1 MENIEL
7 KVKDFGNYLL
17 NFCDNVDKKELIKVL
32 LLNQNFDH
40 ILLFVKLLRVQN
52 DEEDKSVVELDE
64 NKNEKIVHIYSQVN
78 EWINVFSLK
87 KDDEDVKN
95 KLNEYLNV
103 FLTYK
108 KELNL

>member
-7 KVKDFGNYLL
+7 KVKEFGNYLL
-17 NFCDNVDKKELIKVL
+17 NICDNEDKKQLIKVL

-40 ILLFVKLLRVQN
+40 ILLFVKLLRVQ
-52 DEEDKSVVELDE
+52 DETEDKSVVELDE
-64 NKNEKIVHIYSQVN
+64 NKNEKIVHRYSQVN
-78 EWINVFSLK
+78 EWINIFSLK
-87 KDDEDVKN
+87 KDDEEVKN

>member
-1 MENIEL
+1 MVNIEL

-17 NFCDNVDKKELIKVL
+17 NICDNEDKKQLIKVL

-64 NKNEKIVHIYSQVN
+64 NKNEKIVRIYSQVN
-78 EWINVFSLK
+78 EWINIFSLK
-87 KDDEDVKN
+87 KDDEEVKN

>member
-17 NFCDNVDKKELIKVL
+17 NICDNEDKKQLIKVL

-40 ILLFVKLLRVQN
+40 FLLFVKLLRVQN
-52 DEEDKSVVELDE
+52 DEEDKSVIELDE
-64 NKNEKIVHIYSQVN
+64 NKNEKIIHKYSQVN
-78 EWINVFSLK
+78 EFINIFSLK
-87 KDDEDVKN
+87 KDDEEVKN

-103 FLTYK
+103 FLTHK